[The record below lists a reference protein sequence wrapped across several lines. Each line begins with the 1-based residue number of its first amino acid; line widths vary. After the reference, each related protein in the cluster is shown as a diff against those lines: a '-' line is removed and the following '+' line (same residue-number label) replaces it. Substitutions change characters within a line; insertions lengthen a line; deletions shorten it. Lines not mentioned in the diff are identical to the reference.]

1 MRKSVRSSKIETLS
15 SQQRWHFN
23 VWCQYRLAAGNK
35 PYCTLLFPWQTT
47 NYRCR
52 PQAIFH
58 IYIYTAPTVEYQVLV
73 YTCIVNETKKQTPWV
88 SSDAIKNNTS
98 TNLTYT

>member
-1 MRKSVRSSKIETLS
+1 MRKSVRSSTLL
-15 SQQRWHFN
+15 SQQRQHFN
-23 VWCQYRLAAGNK
+23 VWCQYRLAAGSK
-35 PYCTLLFPWQTT
+35 PYCTLIFPWQTT

-58 IYIYTAPTVEYQVLV
+58 IYIYTATTVEYQVLV
-73 YTCIVNETKKQTPWV
+73 YIVNKMKKQTPWV